1 MALAALVDWLDWT
14 SVTSP
19 AATSGALDNP
29 LESRKFQL
37 SLLRLTEAS
46 ELNKTSISEV
56 IQEDTPKKTS
66 TSMILVGNPTS
77 FDTGLGGHRKHNG

>member
-1 MALAALVDWLDWT
+1 MLREIATIRAVMALAALVDWLDWT
-14 SVTSP
+14 SVISP

-56 IQEDTPKKTS
+56 IQEESSLQKK
-66 TSMILVGNPTS
+66 LA
-77 FDTGLGGHRKHNG
+77 LL